1 MSLGVT
7 LMFASTY
14 FFVAPM
20 FPPGPDVPVVL
31 RLRQPLAGSVRPVK
45 QMIAEA
51 SASNTPGALLLI
63 VIVHVAVSPLA
74 ETVGLAQVFVFVVSG
89 VGDTEGVIAKLLGV
103 SPVESTRAFTVTV
116 KTWALFTSL
125 MSLGVT
131 LMFASTYFF
140 VASPEFPAR

>member
-14 FFVAPM
+14 FFVAPV

-31 RLRQPLAGSVRPVK
+31 RVIPWLPATGGTQAVAGLCVSPAK
-45 QMIAEA
+45 QTVAEA
-51 SASNTPGALLLI
+51 SASNTPGWLLLI

-89 VGDTEGVIAKLLGV
+89 VGDTDGVIAKPEGT
-103 SPVESTRAFTVTV
+103 SPVASTRAFT
-116 KTWALFTSL
+116 
-125 MSLGVT
+125 
-131 LMFASTYFF
+131 ST
-140 VASPEFPAR
+140 